1 MDAGDKQEVPIQQQ
15 KALDCVSAIEEAMVQ
30 GFPFEVPAQYAS
42 LPQLKVRV
50 CESATGNAPRACCRC
65 SPNRPPLRP
74 PARLRQGRATVEFKI
89 KYSEPREDNS
99 TGGTMVA
106 VLDGYNAPVSAG
118 ARAGVDLLLLGAR
131 AAAARPLLPRST
143 GPPCF
148 TPPQVTCW
156 TSSSASFTTAW
167 RSSALTGLW
176 CRLAARRTA

>member
-1 MDAGDKQEVPIQQQ
+1 M
-15 KALDCVSAIEEAMVQ
+15 Q
-30 GFPFEVPAQYAS
+30 GMPW
-42 LPQLKVRV
+42 
-50 CESATGNAPRACCRC
+50 ESAPCRDARDPCAELALSAAP
-65 SPNRPPLRP
+65 SFF
-74 PARLRQGRATVEFKI
+74 GHRATVEFKI